1 MLYLS
6 DSVDVYHWP
15 QVAFV
20 SSCVSWAPFLDTTA
34 TLKVITY
41 GRIQVKPLAAD
52 GQYKRHKDGVEKQ
65 LAVRAEL

>member
-1 MLYLS
+1 MT
-6 DSVDVYHWP
+6 
-15 QVAFV
+15 FV
-20 SSCVSWAPFLDTTA
+20 SSCVALRPAEPLFLDTTA
-34 TLKVITY
+34 ALKVITY